1 MSGSTSLRKALN
13 HEAVSAAIGSHG
25 LKPPPD
31 DVPDLGHQFAELF
44 SVLTDGFSFIRR
56 SRYEPPD
63 PVVENE
69 QHFETRFSRSGLTT
83 RHI

>member
-1 MSGSTSLRKALN
+1 MA
-13 HEAVSAAIGSHG
+13 ASAAIGSHG
-25 LKPPPD
+25 LKPPPNG
-31 DVPDLGHQFAELF
+31 VPDLSHQFPELF
-44 SVLTDGFSFIRR
+44 SVLTGCIRVTRR

>member
-1 MSGSTSLRKALN
+1 MSGSTSLRKAPN
-13 HEAVSAAIGSHG
+13 HEAASAAIGSHG

-31 DVPDLGHQFAELF
+31 GVPDLSHQFPELF
-44 SVLTDGFSFIRR
+44 SVLTGCIRFIRR

-63 PVVENE
+63 PVVENK
-69 QHFETRFSRSGLTT
+69 QHFETWFPRSCLTT